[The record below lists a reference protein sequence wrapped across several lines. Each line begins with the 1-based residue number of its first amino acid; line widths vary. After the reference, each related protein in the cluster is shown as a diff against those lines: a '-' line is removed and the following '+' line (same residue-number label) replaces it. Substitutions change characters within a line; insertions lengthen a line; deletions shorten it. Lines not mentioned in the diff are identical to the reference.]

1 MCADYLLSIEPKNI
15 SPAARYVVEQLQKA
29 GFTAYVVGGCVRD
42 LLLGHRPKD
51 FDVATNATPEEV
63 LEQFRG
69 SRIIGRRFRLV
80 HVRKGREVIEVSTF
94 RGSQSHPEQEPAHG
108 NNENIF
114 GTFEEDAFRRDFTIN
129 ALYYDPANQKLLD
142 PTERGL
148 ADLRARALVIIG
160 DPLARFTEDP
170 VRMIRAARFLA
181 RLDFKIDPSLE
192 TVIKQNAAL
201 LQLVAPARL
210 FEEFLKLSLAGQSE
224 STFEALNDLNLFHS
238 LFPFNHQTHQLTT
251 FERQALA
258 STDERIK
265 SGKSVTPAF
274 LLAALLWDAFLVE
287 KQKNLER
294 GFGILDAAQAASDI
308 TVFDQVPAIAIPK
321 RFTQTMKEIWALQDR
336 LEFKVG
342 RRPLRLLEHKRF
354 RAAYD
359 FLLLREKVDPKLT
372 ESAHWWTRVQDE
384 PANVQRDMLKLL
396 DRHPKQ
402 ARRRKSHQRKPSPR
416 SENLSE

>member
-1 MCADYLLSIEPKNI
+1 MLSIEPKNI
-15 SPAARYVVEQLQKA
+15 SPAARYVVEELQKA

-42 LLLGHRPKD
+42 LLLGHQPKD

-63 LEQFRG
+63 HEQFRG
-69 SRIIGRRFRLV
+69 SRLIGRRFRLV

-94 RGSQSHPEQEPAHG
+94 RGGQPHAEQGTAHG

-129 ALYYDPANQKLLD
+129 ALYYDPTKRELLD
-142 PTERGL
+142 PTAQGL
-148 ADLRARALVIIG
+148 TDLNARALVIIG
-160 DPLARFTEDP
+160 DPLTRFTEDP

-181 RLDFKIDPSLE
+181 KLDFKIDPSLK
-192 TVIKQNAAL
+192 TVIKKNAAL

-224 STFEALNDLNLFHS
+224 STFEALNDLNLLHPM
-238 LFPFNHQTHQLTT
+238 FPFNHQTHQLTS
-251 FERQALA
+251 FERHALA
-258 STDERIK
+258 STDERIR

-274 LLAALLWDAFLVE
+274 LLASLLWDSFLVQ
-287 KQKNLER
+287 KQKSLEQ
-294 GFGILDAAQAASDI
+294 GLGLLDAAQAASDI
-308 TVFDQVPAIAIPK
+308 TVLDQLPAIAIPK

-359 FLLLREKVDPKLT
+359 FLLLREKEDSKLT
-372 ESAHWWTRVQDE
+372 EPADWWTRVQGESPD
-384 PANVQRDMLKLL
+384 VQRDMLKLL

-402 ARRRKSHQRKPSPR
+402 PRRRKKRQRKPSPPFESP
-416 SENLSE
+416 SE

>member
-1 MCADYLLSIEPKNI
+1 MLSIEPKNI
-15 SPAARYVVEQLQKA
+15 SPAARYVVEGLQKA

-42 LLLGHRPKD
+42 LLLGHQPKD

-63 LEQFRG
+63 HEQFRG
-69 SRIIGRRFRLV
+69 SRLIGRRFRLV

-94 RGSQSHPEQEPAHG
+94 RGSQPHAEQRPAHG

-129 ALYYDPANQKLLD
+129 ALYYDPTKQELLD
-142 PTERGL
+142 PTAQGL
-148 ADLRARALVIIG
+148 TDLSARALVIIG
-160 DPLARFTEDP
+160 DPLTRFTEDP

-181 RLDFKIDPSLE
+181 KLDFKIDPSLK
-192 TVIKQNAAL
+192 TVIKKNAAL

-224 STFEALNDLNLFHS
+224 STFEALNDLNLLHPM
-238 LFPFNHQTHQLTT
+238 FPFNHQTHQLTA
-251 FERQALA
+251 FERHALA
-258 STDERIK
+258 STDERIR

-274 LLAALLWDAFLVE
+274 LLASLLWDGFLVQ
-287 KQKNLER
+287 KQNSLEQ
-294 GFGILDAAQAASDI
+294 GLGLLDAAQAASDT
-308 TVFDQVPAIAIPK
+308 TVLDQLPAIAIPK
-321 RFTQTMKEIWALQDR
+321 RFTQTMKEIWELQDR

-359 FLLLREKVDPKLT
+359 FLLLREKEDSKLT
-372 ESAHWWTRVQDE
+372 EPADWWTRVQGESPD
-384 PANVQRDMLKLL
+384 VQRDMLKLL

-402 ARRRKSHQRKPSPR
+402 PRRRKKRQRKPSPPFESP
-416 SENLSE
+416 SE

>member
-1 MCADYLLSIEPKNI
+1 MLSIEPKNI
-15 SPAARYVVEQLQKA
+15 SPAARYVVEGLQKA

-42 LLLGHRPKD
+42 LLLGHQPKD

-63 LEQFRG
+63 HEQFRG
-69 SRIIGRRFRLV
+69 SRLIGRRFRLV

-94 RGSQSHPEQEPAHG
+94 RGSQPHAEQGPAHG
-108 NNENIF
+108 KNENFF

-129 ALYYDPANQKLLD
+129 ALYYDPTKQELLD
-142 PTERGL
+142 PTAQGL
-148 ADLRARALVIIG
+148 TDLNARALVIIG
-160 DPLARFTEDP
+160 DPLTRFTEDP

-181 RLDFKIDPSLE
+181 KLDFKIDPSLK
-192 TVIKQNAAL
+192 TVIKKNAAL

-224 STFEALNDLNLFHS
+224 STFEALNDLNLLHPM
-238 LFPFNHQTHQLTT
+238 FPFNHQTHQLTA
-251 FERQALA
+251 FERHALA
-258 STDERIK
+258 STDERIR

-274 LLAALLWDAFLVE
+274 LLASLLWDGFLVQ
-287 KQKNLER
+287 KQNFLEQ
-294 GFGILDAAQAASDI
+294 GLGLLDAAQAASDT
-308 TVFDQVPAIAIPK
+308 TVLDQLPAIAIPK
-321 RFTQTMKEIWALQDR
+321 RFTQTMKEIWELQDR

-359 FLLLREKVDPKLT
+359 FLLLREKEDSKLT
-372 ESAHWWTRVQDE
+372 EPADWWTRVQGESPD
-384 PANVQRDMLKLL
+384 VQRDMLNLL

-402 ARRRKSHQRKPSPR
+402 PRRRKKRQRKPSPPFESP
-416 SENLSE
+416 SE

>member
-1 MCADYLLSIEPKNI
+1 MSIEPKNI
-15 SPAARYVVEQLQKA
+15 SPAARSVVEGLQKA

-42 LLLGHRPKD
+42 LLLGHQPKD

-63 LEQFRG
+63 HEQFRG
-69 SRIIGRRFRLV
+69 SRLIGRRFRLV

-94 RGSQSHPEQEPAHG
+94 RGSQPQAEQRPAHG

-129 ALYYDPANQKLLD
+129 ALYYDPTKQELLD
-142 PTERGL
+142 PTAQGL
-148 ADLRARALVIIG
+148 TDLSARALVIIG
-160 DPLARFTEDP
+160 DPLTRFTEDP

-181 RLDFKIDPSLE
+181 KLGFEIDPSLK
-192 TVIKQNAAL
+192 TVIKKNAAL

-224 STFEALNDLNLFHS
+224 STFEALNDLNLLHPM
-238 LFPFNHQTHQLTT
+238 FPFNHQIHQLTA
-251 FERQALA
+251 FERHALA
-258 STDERIK
+258 STDERIR

-274 LLAALLWDAFLVE
+274 LLASLLWDSFLVQ
-287 KQKNLER
+287 KQKSLEQ
-294 GFGILDAAQAASDI
+294 GLGLLDAAQAASDI
-308 TVFDQVPAIAIPK
+308 SVLDQLPAIAIPK
-321 RFTQTMKEIWALQDR
+321 RFTQTMKEIWELQDR

-359 FLLLREKVDPKLT
+359 FLLLREKEDSKLT
-372 ESAHWWTRVQDE
+372 ETADWWTRVQGE
-384 PANVQRDMLKLL
+384 PPDVQRDMLKAL

-402 ARRRKSHQRKPSPR
+402 ARRKKKRQQKPSPPFENP
-416 SENLSE
+416 SE

>member
-1 MCADYLLSIEPKNI
+1 MLSIEPKNI
-15 SPAARYVVEQLQKA
+15 SPAARYVVEGLQKA

-42 LLLGHRPKD
+42 LLLGHQPKD

-63 LEQFRG
+63 HEQFRG
-69 SRIIGRRFRLV
+69 SRLIGRRFRLV

-94 RGSQSHPEQEPAHG
+94 RGSQPHAEQGPAHG
-108 NNENIF
+108 KNENFF

-129 ALYYDPANQKLLD
+129 ALYYDPTKQELLD
-142 PTERGL
+142 PTAQGL
-148 ADLRARALVIIG
+148 TDLNARALVIIG
-160 DPLARFTEDP
+160 DPLTRFTEDP

-181 RLDFKIDPSLE
+181 KLDFKIDPSLK
-192 TVIKQNAAL
+192 TVIKKNAAL

-224 STFEALNDLNLFHS
+224 STFEALNDLNLLHPM
-238 LFPFNHQTHQLTT
+238 FPFNHQTHQLTA
-251 FERQALA
+251 FERHALA
-258 STDERIK
+258 STDERIR

-274 LLAALLWDAFLVE
+274 LLASLLWDGFLVQ
-287 KQKNLER
+287 KQNFLEQ
-294 GFGILDAAQAASDI
+294 GLGLLDAAQAASDT
-308 TVFDQVPAIAIPK
+308 TVLDQLPAIAIPK
-321 RFTQTMKEIWALQDR
+321 RFTQTMKEIWELQDR

-359 FLLLREKVDPKLT
+359 FLLLREKEDSKLT
-372 ESAHWWTRVQDE
+372 EPADWWTRVQGESPDF
-384 PANVQRDMLKLL
+384 QRDMLNLL

-402 ARRRKSHQRKPSPR
+402 PRRRKKRQRKPSPPFESP
-416 SENLSE
+416 SE

>member
-1 MCADYLLSIEPKNI
+1 MLSIEPKNI
-15 SPAARYVVEQLQKA
+15 SPAARYVVEELQKA

-42 LLLGHRPKD
+42 LLLGHQPKD
-51 FDVATNATPEEV
+51 FDVATNATPEEIHK
-63 LEQFRG
+63 QFRG

-80 HVRKGREVIEVSTF
+80 HVRKGREIIEVSTF
-94 RGSQSHPEQEPAHG
+94 RGGQSDQEQGTAHG
-108 NNENIF
+108 KNENIF

-129 ALYYDPANQKLLD
+129 ALYYNTANQELLD
-142 PTERGL
+142 PTAKGL
-148 ADLRARALVIIG
+148 ADLSARALVIIG

-181 RLDFKIDPSLE
+181 KLDFEIDPSLE
-192 TVIKQNAAL
+192 AVIKQNAAL

-224 STFEALNDLNLFHS
+224 STFEALNDLNLLHP
-238 LFPFNHQTHQLTT
+238 LFPFNHQPHQLTA
-251 FERQALA
+251 FERHALA
-258 STDERIK
+258 STDERIR

-274 LLAALLWDAFLVE
+274 LLASLLWDAFLVE
-287 KQKNLER
+287 KHKSLEQ
-294 GFGILDAAQAASDI
+294 GLGLLDAAQAASDI
-308 TVFDQVPAIAIPK
+308 AVLNQLPAIAIPK
-321 RFTQTMKEIWALQDR
+321 RFTQTMKEIWELQDR

-359 FLLLREKVDPKLT
+359 FLLLREKEDPMLT
-372 ESAHWWTRVQDE
+372 QPAEWWTRVQDE
-384 PANVQRDMLKLL
+384 PPDVQRDMLKLL

-402 ARRRKSHQRKPSPR
+402 ARRRKKRQRKPSPQFENP
-416 SENLSE
+416 SE

>member
-1 MCADYLLSIEPKNI
+1 LLSIEPKNI
-15 SPAARYVVEQLQKA
+15 SPAARYVVEGLQKA

-42 LLLGHRPKD
+42 LLLGHQPKD

-63 LEQFRG
+63 HEQFRG
-69 SRIIGRRFRLV
+69 SRLIGRRFRLV

-94 RGSQSHPEQEPAHG
+94 RGSQPHAEQRPAHG

-129 ALYYDPANQKLLD
+129 ALYYDPTKQELLD
-142 PTERGL
+142 PTAQGL
-148 ADLRARALVIIG
+148 TDLNARALVIIG
-160 DPLARFTEDP
+160 DPLTRFTEDP

-181 RLDFKIDPSLE
+181 KLGFEIDPSLK
-192 TVIKQNAAL
+192 TVIKKNAAL

-224 STFEALNDLNLFHS
+224 STFEALNDLNLLHPM
-238 LFPFNHQTHQLTT
+238 FPFNHQTHQLTA
-251 FERQALA
+251 FERHALA
-258 STDERIK
+258 STDERIR

-274 LLAALLWDAFLVE
+274 LLASLLWDGFLAQ
-287 KQKNLER
+287 KQKSLEQ
-294 GFGILDAAQAASDI
+294 GLGLLDAAQAASDI
-308 TVFDQVPAIAIPK
+308 TVLDQLPAIAIPK
-321 RFTQTMKEIWALQDR
+321 RFTQPMKEIWELQDR

-359 FLLLREKVDPKLT
+359 FLLLREKEDSKLT
-372 ESAHWWTRVQDE
+372 EPADWWTRVQGESPD
-384 PANVQRDMLKLL
+384 VQRDMLKLL

-402 ARRRKSHQRKPSPR
+402 PRRRKKRQRKPSPPFESP
-416 SENLSE
+416 SE

>member
-1 MCADYLLSIEPKNI
+1 MLSIEPKNI
-15 SPAARYVVEQLQKA
+15 SPAARYVVEGLQKA

-42 LLLGHRPKD
+42 LLLGHQPKD

-63 LEQFRG
+63 HEQFRG
-69 SRIIGRRFRLV
+69 SRLIGRRFRLV

-94 RGSQSHPEQEPAHG
+94 RGSQPQAEQRPAHG

-129 ALYYDPANQKLLD
+129 ALYYDPTKQELLD
-142 PTERGL
+142 PTARGL
-148 ADLRARALVIIG
+148 TDLSARALVIIG
-160 DPLARFTEDP
+160 DPLTRFTEDP

-181 RLDFKIDPSLE
+181 KLGFEIDPSLQ
-192 TVIKQNAAL
+192 TVIKKNAAL

-224 STFEALNDLNLFHS
+224 STFEALNDLNLLHPM
-238 LFPFNHQTHQLTT
+238 FPFKHQTHQLTA
-251 FERQALA
+251 FERRALA
-258 STDERIK
+258 STDERIR

-274 LLAALLWDAFLVE
+274 LLASLLWDGFLVQ
-287 KQKNLER
+287 KQNSLEQ
-294 GFGILDAAQAASDI
+294 GLGLLDAAQAASDT
-308 TVFDQVPAIAIPK
+308 TVLDQLPAIAIPK
-321 RFTQTMKEIWALQDR
+321 RFTQTMKEIWELQDR

-359 FLLLREKVDPKLT
+359 FLLLREKEDSKLT
-372 ESAHWWTRVQDE
+372 ETADWWTRVQGE
-384 PANVQRDMLKLL
+384 PPDVQRDMLKAL

-402 ARRRKSHQRKPSPR
+402 ARRKKKRQQKPSPPFENP
-416 SENLSE
+416 SE

>member
-1 MCADYLLSIEPKNI
+1 MLSIEPKNI
-15 SPAARYVVEQLQKA
+15 SPAARYVVEGLQKA

-42 LLLGHRPKD
+42 LLLGHQPKD

-63 LEQFRG
+63 HEQFRG
-69 SRIIGRRFRLV
+69 SRLIGRRFRLV

-94 RGSQSHPEQEPAHG
+94 RGSQPHAEQGTAHG

-129 ALYYDPANQKLLD
+129 ALYYDPTKQELLD
-142 PTERGL
+142 PTAQGL
-148 ADLRARALVIIG
+148 TDLNARALVIIG
-160 DPLARFTEDP
+160 DPLTRFTEDP

-181 RLDFKIDPSLE
+181 KLDFKIDLSLK
-192 TVIKQNAAL
+192 TVIKKNAAL

-224 STFEALNDLNLFHS
+224 STFEALNDLNLLHPM
-238 LFPFNHQTHQLTT
+238 FPFKHQTHQLTA
-251 FERQALA
+251 FERHALA
-258 STDERIK
+258 STDERIR

-274 LLAALLWDAFLVE
+274 LLASLLWDSFLVQ
-287 KQKNLER
+287 KQKSLDQEL
-294 GFGILDAAQAASDI
+294 GLLDAAQAASDI
-308 TVFDQVPAIAIPK
+308 TVLNQLPAIAIPK

-359 FLLLREKVDPKLT
+359 FLLLREKEDSKLT
-372 ESAHWWTRVQDE
+372 EPADWWTRVQSESPD
-384 PANVQRDMLKLL
+384 VQRDMLKLL

-402 ARRRKSHQRKPSPR
+402 PRRRKKRQRKPSPPFESP
-416 SENLSE
+416 SE